1 MSSSASPDKAGAS
14 VPQGAHLKRTLGL
27 WDLVFYGIILIQPT
41 APMPPF
47 GVVSQVARGHV
58 VTTVL
63 IAMVAMLFTAIS
75 YGRMARAYPSAG
87 SAYTYVGREIHSGLG
102 FVTGWSLA
110 MDYILNPIICT
121 IWCSKAAMN
130 LVPEIPYAGW
140 AIFFAVLFTL
150 LNLRG
155 IRATARTNEVLVLA
169 MCVVVVYFFVAAIRY
184 IMHQH
189 GVSFTLPFYDPSTFS
204 FSRISTGTSVAVLTY
219 IGFDGISTLSEE
231 AKNPRRNIL
240 LATVLT
246 CLITGVLASAEVY
259 AGQLVWPD
267 FKSYPD
273 VDTAFSYI
281 AQRAGGPVLFQVVN
295 LTLLVATIGS
305 GMGSQLGAARLLYGM
320 GRDNTI
326 PRGFFGVIEP
336 KHGIPRNNV
345 LFVGVLALLGAFAIT
360 YGLGAELLNFGAIIG
375 FMGVNAASFIRYFL
389 RSDRKTWGSFL
400 PPVLG
405 FIFCLAIWT
414 SLHKPALVAGGIWL
428 TIGVIYAAVKTNG
441 FRQAIVFSDPPPE

>member
-1 MSSSASPDKAGAS
+1 MSSVTSSDQA
-14 VPQGAHLKRTLGL
+14 PQSGPRLKRSLGL

-47 GVVSQVARGHV
+47 GVVSQVAYGHV

-121 IWCSKAAMN
+121 IWCSKAALN
-130 LVPEIPYAGW
+130 LVPQIPYAAW
-140 AIFFAVLFTL
+140 AVFFAMLFTL

-155 IRATARTNEVLVLA
+155 IRATARTNEVLVLG
-169 MCVVVVYFFVAAIRY
+169 MCVVVLYFFIAAVRY

-189 GVSFTLPFYDPSTFS
+189 GVSFTQPFYDPNTFS
-204 FSRISTGTSVAVLTY
+204 VHRIATGTSVAVLTY

-231 AKNPRRNIL
+231 AHNPRRNIL

-246 CLITGVLASAEVY
+246 CLITGALASAEVY
-259 AGQLVWPD
+259 AGQLVWPN
-267 FKSYPD
+267 FRTYPD
-273 VDTAFSYI
+273 VDTAFSYV
-281 AQRAGGPVLFQVVN
+281 AGRAGGHLLFHAVN
-295 LTLLVATIGS
+295 MTLLVATIGS

-326 PRGFFGVIEP
+326 PRGFFAYIARNGV
-336 KHGIPRNNV
+336 PRNNV
-345 LFVGVLALLGAFAIT
+345 LFVGALALAGAFAMS
-360 YGLGAELLNFGAIIG
+360 YQLGAELLNFGAIIG
-375 FMGVNAASFIRYFL
+375 FMGVNASAFIRYYV
-389 RSDRKTWGSFL
+389 RGERKTLSAFL
-400 PPVLG
+400 PPLLG
-405 FIFCLAIWT
+405 FAFCLAIWT
-414 SLHKPALVAGGIWL
+414 SLHRPALIAGGIWL

>member
-1 MSSSASPDKAGAS
+1 MSSATGSETTQSGPR
-14 VPQGAHLKRTLGL
+14 LKRALGL

-47 GVVSQVARGHV
+47 GVVSQVAHGHV

-121 IWCSKAAMN
+121 IWCSKAALN
-130 LVPEIPYAGW
+130 LLPEIPYAVW
-140 AIFFAVLFTL
+140 AVFFALLFTL

-155 IRATARTNEVLVLA
+155 IRATARTNEVLVVA
-169 MCVVVVYFFVAAIRY
+169 MCVVVVYFFVAAVRY
-184 IMHQH
+184 LLHQH
-189 GVSFTLPFYDPSTFS
+189 GVSYTQPFYDPNTFS
-204 FSRISTGTSVAVLTY
+204 LSRISTGTSVAVLTY

-231 AKNPRRNIL
+231 AHNPRRNIL

-267 FKSYPD
+267 FQTYPD
-273 VDTAFSYI
+273 VDTAFSWV
-281 AQRAGGPVLFQVVN
+281 ARRAGGPILFHAVN
-295 LTLLVATIGS
+295 MTLLVATIGS

-326 PRGFFGVIEP
+326 PRGFFGALAP
-336 KHGIPRNNV
+336 NGIPRKNV
-345 LFVGVLALLGAFAIT
+345 IFVGVLALAGAFAMT
-360 YGLGAELLNFGAIIG
+360 YQLGAELLNFGAIIG
-375 FMGVNAASFIRYFL
+375 FMGVNASAFIHYFV
-389 RSDRKTWGSFL
+389 RGDRKTLGNFL
-400 PPVLG
+400 PPLLG

-414 SLHKPALVAGGIWL
+414 SLHRPALIAGGIWL
-428 TIGVIYAAVKTNG
+428 SIGIVYAAVKTNG
-441 FRQAIVFSDPPPE
+441 FSKAIVFSDPPPE